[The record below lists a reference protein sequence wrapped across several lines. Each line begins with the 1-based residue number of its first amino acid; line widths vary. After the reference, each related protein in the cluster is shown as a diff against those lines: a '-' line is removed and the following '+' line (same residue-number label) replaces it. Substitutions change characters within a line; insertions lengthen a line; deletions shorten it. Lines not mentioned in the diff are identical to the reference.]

1 MNLIE
6 FNQTKN
12 RIVKMINQT
21 LPKLFDENNKEVQAI
36 KIAFTIGSIQEE
48 ECIKMIM
55 KEIYSS
61 NPDIRGRLDTFDISI
76 GEGKSVKGA
85 VALLFLNKDK
95 DRFDYRDINRFY
107 AEYPEYFTGNF
118 DEDDSESNQFIGD
131 LLSAIIAVKERSARF
146 GRIEAKSTD
155 GFRDD
160 FIPEII
166 DKVEREGLKCKA
178 VENVI
183 GNDAEYVYFFIYET
197 ECEAMNKQIQ
207 SLERRSSIRLVKKFL
222 KEDALHCER
231 KENDNI

>member
-6 FNQTKN
+6 FNQVKN

-61 NPDIRGRLDTFDISI
+61 NSDIRGRLDIFDISI

-107 AEYPEYFTGNF
+107 AEYPEFFTKNF
-118 DEDDSESNQFIGD
+118 DNNDLNQFIGG
-131 LLSAIIAVKERSARF
+131 LLGTIVSIKEKCAHF
-146 GRIEAKSTD
+146 GRIETKSID
-155 GFRDD
+155 GICND
-160 FIPEII
+160 FIPDVIN
-166 DKVEREGLKCKA
+166 KVEREGLKCKA

-197 ECEAMNKQIQ
+197 ECEAMNKQMQ
-207 SLERRSSIRLVKKFL
+207 SLERRSSLRLVK
-222 KEDALHCER
+222 
-231 KENDNI
+231 

>member
-1 MNLIE
+1 
-6 FNQTKN
+6 
-12 RIVKMINQT
+12 MINQT

-61 NPDIRGRLDTFDISI
+61 NPDIRGRLDIFDISI

-107 AEYPEYFTGNF
+107 AEYPEFFTENF
-118 DEDDSESNQFIGD
+118 DNNDLNQFIGV
-131 LLSAIIAVKERSARF
+131 LLGTIVSVKERSAHF
-146 GRIEAKSTD
+146 GSIATKSID
-155 GFRDD
+155 GICND
-160 FIPEII
+160 FIPDVIN
-166 DKVEREGLKCKA
+166 KVEREGLKCKA

-197 ECEAMNKQIQ
+197 ETEEMNKQIE
-207 SLERRSSIRLVKKFL
+207 SLERRSSIRLVKKG
-222 KEDALHCER
+222 E
-231 KENDNI
+231 